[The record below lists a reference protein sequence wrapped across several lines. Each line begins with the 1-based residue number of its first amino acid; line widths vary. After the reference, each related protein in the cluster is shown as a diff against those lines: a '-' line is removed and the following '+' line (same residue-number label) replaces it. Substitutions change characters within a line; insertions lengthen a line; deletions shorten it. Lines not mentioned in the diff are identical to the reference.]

1 MQWISHAAPAL
12 SCLSANGVMRSIA
25 KAISV
30 GACAPDA
37 ALCERAREIAQHAGA
52 VGKVHAGGG
61 TWCDPALHQ
70 QLIGALGP
78 RLGPALRPD
87 FEWYYCRGAFF
98 HNDAHYDARLLG
110 VWCIEGP
117 PVQLVFPRAG
127 LQVAVAPGC
136 VAVFDPFEV
145 HGVLAPGRRTYAA
158 SDYQSAEVSAFV
170 GFELDIGPTVADV
183 FEIQDEVGGH
193 LISSRTRINASSG
206 AIESFS

>member
-1 MQWISHAAPAL
+1 MLIVFDLDGTLVDSRQDLAD
-12 SCLSANGVMRSIA
+12 SANAMLARYGAAQLPDDLIVTMVGDGAPTLVRRVCA
-25 KAISV
+25 AAGLPSV
-30 GACAPDA
+30 PNDA
-37 ALCERAREIAQHAGA
+37 LESF
-52 VGKVHAGGG
+52 
-61 TWCDPALHQ
+61 L
-70 QLIGALGP
+70 
-78 RLGPALRPD
+78 
-87 FEWYYCRGAFF
+87 
-98 HNDAHYDARLLG
+98 AHYDARLLG

-206 AIESFS
+206 GIESFS